1 MKKRNALYCYLALT
15 RTIRA
20 LLLQSPWDCLHLCV
34 SSASD
39 YWRHQPLCVV
49 SECCW
54 HELSPRTSDYRLPTP
69 NNNND
74 TDTESCIHKS
84 MSPPR
89 CCCCCCCCC
98 SARCVHCTCQL
109 SLRFPLRLLVMD
121 VPMPDHIQISTYVLD
136 VCGEASIASLPIYL
150 SVCLYDCLAVVSIA
164 LYLHYKSID
173 MRNVHS
179 FICIDFFLLSPQL
192 NTNYLHALA
201 IWEFIEQIFRY
212 ERVSFMIMGRRQA
225 AKCDDTEIQVQMYL
239 YLSLCG
245 FICVYVVTVS

>member
-1 MKKRNALYCYLALT
+1 M
-15 RTIRA
+15 
-20 LLLQSPWDCLHLCV
+20 
-34 SSASD
+34 SSVLV
-39 YWRHQPLCVV
+39 P
-49 SECCW
+49 
-54 HELSPRTSDYRLPTP
+54 PTTDYRLRAP
-69 NNNND
+69 NNND

-89 CCCCCCCCC
+89 CCCC

-109 SLRFPLRLLVMD
+109 SLRFPLWLLVMD
-121 VPMPDHIQISTYVLD
+121 VPMPDHIQISTYVWG
-136 VCGEASIASLPIYL
+136 VCVEASIASLSIYL

-201 IWEFIEQIFRY
+201 I
-212 ERVSFMIMGRRQA
+212 
-225 AKCDDTEIQVQMYL
+225 
-239 YLSLCG
+239 
-245 FICVYVVTVS
+245 